1 MTISCDYASPDNHDN
16 VNYHFDADSMTVV
29 PATDTLVTAF
39 VDGGGTIADYI
50 TPASPSPAAPHL
62 NSGMLIRFSATNP
75 IMVYENLGVSGVTR
89 RAKGF
94 DRVFHVTPMPTDQYC
109 VLVSV
114 LDPAVRNVRV
124 VARTVDYVDIKI
136 TDQLGAAQDAAEV
149 TMKIERVLTPS

>member
-1 MTISCDYASPDNHDN
+1 MTLQKTVDLGNGPELVDMTPDEE
-16 VNYHFDADSMTVV
+16 A
-29 PATDTLVTAF
+29 AVTAEWALPS
-39 VDGGGTIADYI
+39 VPP
-50 TPASPSPAAPHL
+50 PAHL

-75 IMVYENLGVSGVTR
+75 IVVYENLGVSGVTR

-124 VARTVDYVDIKI
+124 VARTVDYIDIKI